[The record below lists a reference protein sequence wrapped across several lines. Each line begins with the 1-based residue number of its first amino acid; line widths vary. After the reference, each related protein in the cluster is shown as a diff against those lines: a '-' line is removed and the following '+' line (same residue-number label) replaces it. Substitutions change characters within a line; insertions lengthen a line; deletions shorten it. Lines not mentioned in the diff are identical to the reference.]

1 MIIDIPRAWAGGT
14 ASIIRGSIHIT
25 WTARIIDTDIMDM
38 PIILGIRHGITI
50 GQATMGGTIRGII
63 LDGMIIAGTGGTHII
78 MTATGEAAIGH
89 IAMS

>member
-1 MIIDIPRAWAGGT
+1 
-14 ASIIRGSIHIT
+14 
-25 WTARIIDTDIMDM
+25 M
-38 PIILGIRHGITI
+38 PIILGIHHGIII
-50 GQATMGGTIRGII
+50 GQATIAGTIRGII

>member
-1 MIIDIPRAWAGGT
+1 MIIDIPRTWAGGT
-14 ASIIRGSIHIT
+14 ASIIHGSIHII
-25 WTARIIDTDIMDM
+25 WIVRIVDTDIMDM
-38 PIILGIRHGITI
+38 PIILGIHHGIII
-50 GQATMGGTIRGII
+50 GQATIAGTIRGII